1 MAPDNPVL
9 IRHAVE
15 FCEELLRPNPIAV
28 EERLV
33 STDAVRAHLA
43 ALTQHFQ
50 LALERHQRQPSFS
63 SSVVIAALALLFH
76 ERSTEATTRPS
87 PEYQALRRMLETALE
102 SAIGSHGF
110 GQVGNVNVHLGRTS
124 RTIDD
129 LKLLAQS
136 GRSLTLGVPDAGGV
150 VLISEHDDVYRFA
163 TLTHPTHT
171 CAQPPTTPLSSKR
184 AVLAE
189 ATESG
194 RVSFTVGCGCVY
206 AADGLE
212 FDRP

>member
-33 STDAVRAHLA
+33 STDDVRAHLA

-50 LALERHQRQPSFS
+50 LALEGHQRQPSFS
-63 SSVVIAALALLFH
+63 SSLVIATLAVLLH
-76 ERSTEATTRPS
+76 ERAEVATRAS
-87 PEYQALRRMLETALE
+87 EEYQELRRVLEKALE
-102 SAIGSHGF
+102 GALVPRGF

-129 LKLLAQS
+129 LKLFALS
-136 GRSLTLGVPDAGGV
+136 GQTMALGVPDTGGV
-150 VLISEHDDVYRFA
+150 VLISIYEDVYRFA
-163 TLTHPTHT
+163 LLTHPTHT
-171 CAQPPTTPLSSKR
+171 CAQPPTPLSAKR

-189 ATESG
+189 VTESG
-194 RVSFTVGCGCVY
+194 RVSFTIGCGCVY
-206 AADGLE
+206 VADGLE